1 MTTPNSLPA
10 TPSTRRGPPSQ
21 GRFYVP
27 GQRGCDDARHAWNL
41 FVDQRPVAVVFAES
55 AVDVARTVKFARAQ
69 GI

>member
-1 MTTPNSLPA
+1 MTTPNSLSCDA
-10 TPSTRRGPPSQ
+10 IYALRASIAGEV
-21 GRFYVP
+21 FVP
-27 GQRGCDDARHAWNL
+27 GQRGCDDARHARNL